1 MQAKVDK
8 FGRVVIP
15 KALRDGMG
23 IEPGDAFQIE
33 REGERIVL
41 KLLEEEVQIVDKQG
55 VMVFRCTAAGDLA
68 AVVEE
73 HRRERISKKISC
85 GFGLPESHRSG

>member
-1 MQAKVDK
+1 MQANVDK

-23 IEPGDAFQIE
+23 IEPGDALQIE
-33 REGERIVL
+33 RDGEKIVL
-41 KLLEEEVQIVDKQG
+41 KLLEEEGQIVDKQG

-68 AVVEE
+68 AVVDK
-73 HRRERISKKISC
+73 HRRDRILKI
-85 GFGLPESHRSG
+85 GRGDR